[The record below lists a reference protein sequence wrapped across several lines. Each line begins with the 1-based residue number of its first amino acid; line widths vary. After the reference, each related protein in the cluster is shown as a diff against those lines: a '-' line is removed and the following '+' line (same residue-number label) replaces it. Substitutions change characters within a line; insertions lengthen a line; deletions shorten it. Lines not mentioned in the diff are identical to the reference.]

1 MKLNKRTLLSF
12 FLIAMFLGSTLI
24 SLGDILWRG
33 NKKMDAAIVVLV
45 TSMGNIEIELA
56 TEEAPITTDN
66 FLGYIADDFFDG
78 TIFHRVIPGFMI
90 QAGGFIPDG
99 TQKTT
104 GDPIRLESGNGLKNT
119 RGTIAMAR
127 TSDPNS
133 ATSQFFINLVDNA
146 FLDRSQGNDG
156 YAVFGEV
163 VEGLDVVDAIAGV
176 NTTTKGYYENWP
188 EEDIV
193 IIGAYVKETEG

>member
-12 FLIAMFLGSTLI
+12 FLIAMFLGTTLI
-24 SLGDILWRG
+24 SIGDMLWGG
-33 NKKMDAAIVVLV
+33 NKNMDTIVVLM
-45 TSMGNIEIELA
+45 TSMGNIEIKLA
-56 TEEAPITTDN
+56 TEEAPVTTEN
-66 FLGYIADDFFDG
+66 FLSYVEDDFFDG
-78 TIFHRVIPGFMI
+78 LIFHRVIPGFMI
-90 QAGGFIPDG
+90 QGGGFNPDG

-104 GDPIRLESGNGLKNT
+104 GDPIALESDNGLKNE

-127 TSDPNS
+127 TNNPDS
-133 ATSQFFINLVDNA
+133 ATSQFFINLIDNA
-146 FLDRSQGNDG
+146 FLDKSSGSDG

-176 NTTTKGYYENWP
+176 TTTTKGLYENWP

-193 IIGAYVKETEG
+193 ILGAYVKDQ